1 MKTKILITTLLSIF
15 TLTALA
21 DNCSVEGHNSGNSYF
36 GEITCA
42 NVTLPSLLAR
52 GDLTVQKTTVN
63 GETDVI
69 GEVTGSYLTVN
80 GTLSTHGEV
89 NVNHLTVTGPTGVH
103 GQLGVSS
110 GTLHATTV
118 YGALNATNTSFDDI
132 KVFGRAS
139 IQDSKINGNLTLL
152 TKWSVLNGTSVNNI
166 TVTKSI
172 FAPTQILCL
181 EKASHVA
188 GNITFE
194 SGKGIIYSI
203 GASKIDGKVI
213 GAKVIEAAC
222 PHKGQFTIQ
231 N

>member
-1 MKTKILITTLLSIF
+1 MKTKILITALLSISTF
-15 TLTALA
+15 SVFA

-36 GEITCA
+36 GQITCTK
-42 NVTLPSLLAR
+42 VTLPSLLAR
-52 GDLTVQKTTVN
+52 GELTVLKTTVN

-69 GEVTGSYLTVN
+69 GEVTGAYLTIN

-89 NVNHLTVTGPTGVH
+89 NVNHLTVTGSTDVH

-118 YGALNATNTSFDDI
+118 YGALNATNTTFDDV

-139 IQDSKINGNLTLL
+139 IQDSKINGNLTLSS
-152 TKWSVLNGTSVNNI
+152 KWSVLNGTFVNNI
-166 TVTKSI
+166 LVTKSI
-172 FAPTQILCL
+172 FAPTQIVCL
-181 EKASHVA
+181 EKASHVT
-188 GNITFE
+188 GNITFD
-194 SGKGIIYSI
+194 SGKGTLYII

-213 GAKVIEAAC
+213 GANVIKGAC
-222 PHKGQFTIQ
+222 PRKDPFTIQ